1 MNTKEIKRVLQEMF
15 DKELTEGKKR
25 HIVFWYDEA
34 GEFMEE
40 VDELNLEDVRI
51 WKLTPHNMFA
61 TKYELE
67 KQDTTSHF
75 LIYAN
80 MAKPLAREDW
90 LLDIYKYSQEFATDK
105 VTVMMRELGV
115 TNDAVLRDVFKKY
128 MKFFNNKERYAT
140 FKSYKI
146 QEYTEEQIDLT
157 VLASLCKCSLV
168 SLDEVLKALFRE
180 QLQETNKYWENMKKF
195 GDEET
200 FWSLVEKVYGY
211 HLQDKSLD
219 SLFIFLLLT
228 NVSETLGGEIP
239 TTWQP
244 YISAMP
250 MNAIVFMN
258 QFMNH
263 STDGPIYNELADRVE
278 KRVKVKEHMQ
288 SKEIKDYITSD
299 TFRYFDESIIT
310 YITNRLMDDFHDYE
324 SYIELITARRTLHW
338 FEVFQHEYEALYQ
351 AIQLFQK
358 AHEFGKETVES
369 QSFELFKAY
378 ENKYYS
384 IDTAYRKFYV
394 AFDQIENKDLFLPLR
409 DKLENWYTNGYISE
423 LAIKWSDAI
432 EQNQKEYWPIAGIE
446 SQHTFY
452 RSFVQPFVNKEE
464 RVFVIVSDALR
475 YEAAKELCDVLNVER
490 KASTEIVALQGAVPS
505 YTDLGMA
512 TLLPHKTITFGDNA
526 EMYVNGYKAANTE
539 NRNTVLAEHYKDS
552 IAVQYKDLVA
562 MNRQQFRAVFSGK
575 KVSYIYHNVID
586 ARGDHAATEHEVF
599 QAVEQAL
606 QDIRIMVNQ
615 LINTVSA
622 SNIMITA
629 DHGFIYNRDV
639 LQASDKVKKNIMNA
653 DLEKRRFI
661 VSNTPDSLEGTI
673 RFSMDYVLGEGSNK
687 YVTVPRGANRFSVQG
702 AGANYVH
709 GGAMLQE
716 IVIPVIKFKNDRSK
730 SSKNDVKKVEVKL
743 TSLTRK
749 ITNSITYLEF
759 FQTEKIEEKKTPLR
773 LKVYFTDEEGNRISN
788 DSMIIAD
795 SQSSKPEDRT
805 FKEKFVLKNMTYDKT
820 KKYYLVLEDEDE
832 TVENIYE
839 KVAFAIDIAITND
852 FGF

>member
-1 MNTKEIKRVLQEMF
+1 MNIKNILHVLKGIF
-15 DKELTEGKKR
+15 NKELIEGKKR

-34 GEFMEE
+34 GEFIEE
-40 VDELNLEDVRI
+40 VDELNLEGVRV
-51 WKLTPHNMFA
+51 WKLTSHNMFA
-61 TKYELE
+61 TKYEIE

-80 MAKPLAREDW
+80 MAKPPAREDW
-90 LLDIYKYSQEFATDK
+90 LLDMYKYSHEFATDK
-105 VTVMMRELGV
+105 VTVMMRDLGV
-115 TNDAVLRDVFKKY
+115 TNDAALRDVFKKY
-128 MKFFNNKERYAT
+128 AKFFNSKERYAT

-157 VLASLCKCSLV
+157 VLASLCKCNIV
-168 SLDEVLKALFRE
+168 SLDEVLKALCRE
-180 QLQETNKYWENMKKF
+180 QIQETKKYWESIQKF

-211 HLQDKSLD
+211 NLPEKSID
-219 SLFIFLLLT
+219 SLLIFFMLT
-228 NVSETLGGEIP
+228 NVSETLSGDISK
-239 TTWQP
+239 TWQP

-263 STDGPIYNELADRVE
+263 SADESIYNELADSVE
-278 KRVKVKEHMQ
+278 KRVKVKEHIQ
-288 SKEIKDYITSD
+288 SKEIKDYIASD
-299 TFRYFDESIIT
+299 TFRCFDESIIAH
-310 YITNRLMDDFHDYE
+310 ITNQLIDDIHDYT

-338 FEVFQHEYEALYQ
+338 FDVLQYEYEALYQ
-351 AIQLFQK
+351 AIQLFQQVYK
-358 AHEFGKETVES
+358 TGNSISES
-369 QSFELFKAY
+369 QSFDLFKAY
-378 ENKYYS
+378 ESKYYS
-384 IDTAYRKFYV
+384 IDAAYRKFYV
-394 AFDQIENKDLFLPLR
+394 AFDQIENKDSFMALR
-409 DKLENWYTNGYISE
+409 DKLENMYTNGYMNE

-432 EQNQKEYWPIAGIE
+432 EHEQKEHWPIAGLDP
-446 SQHTFY
+446 QHTFY

-490 KASTEIVALQGAVPS
+490 KASTEIVAMQGVLPS

-512 TLLPHKTITFGDNA
+512 ALLPHKTITFGDNA
-526 EMYVNGYKAANTE
+526 EVHVNGYKASSTE
-539 NRNTVLAEHYKDS
+539 NRGIVLSNQYKDS
-552 IAVQYKDLVA
+552 MAIQYKELAA
-562 MNRQQFRAVFSGK
+562 MNRQQFRSAFSGK

-599 QAVEQAL
+599 HAVEQTL
-606 QDIRIMVNQ
+606 KEIRSLVNQ

-629 DHGFIYNRDV
+629 DHGFIYNRDS
-639 LQASDKVKKNIMNA
+639 LQASDKVKKAVINA
-653 DLEKRRFI
+653 DIEKRRFI
-661 VSNTPDSLEGTI
+661 VLNTSDSLEGTMS
-673 RFSMDYVLGEGSNK
+673 FSMDYVLGAGSNK
-687 YVTVPRGANRFSVQG
+687 YVTVPRGANRFAVQG
-702 AGANYVH
+702 TGANYVH

-716 IVIPVIKFKNDRSK
+716 IVVPVIKFKNDRSK

-759 FQTEKIEEKKTPLR
+759 FQTEKIEDKKTPLR

-788 DSMIIAD
+788 ENIIIAD

-805 FKEKFVLKNMTYDKT
+805 FKEKFVLKSMTYDKT
-820 KKYYLVLEDEDE
+820 KKYYLVLEDEEE

-839 KVAFAIDIAITND
+839 KVAFTIDIAITND